1 MGTITIII
9 ALLFLSAFIAGMTY
23 DYLDKALEKKFGKK
37 RYADMSTIMS
47 ILYTFVPGLLFID
60 YVMVMFI
67 GGMLHDMR
75 MKKLLDTD
83 DRITITS
90 AKCSD
95 ELEMDQFGKMQNIKK
110 CYLTYRYINSEL
122 HNIHGKQETVLVG
135 DICDNFK
142 NVTSSINTTATE
154 LRLLEL
160 NKNMEAL
167 SAKHNNIIG
176 NVMEDSPKALEN
188 FSNTL
193 DFTISKEKEKINVK

>member
-9 ALLFLSAFIAGMTY
+9 VLLFASAFIAGMTY
-23 DYLDKALEKKFGKK
+23 DYLDTALQKKFGKK
-37 RYADMSTIMS
+37 RYSDMSAIMS

-60 YVMVMFI
+60 YVFVMFI
-67 GGMLHDMR
+67 GGLLHDMK

-83 DRITITS
+83 DRITITDV
-90 AKCSD
+90 KCSA

-110 CYLTYRYINSEL
+110 CYLTYRYVNQDL
-122 HNIHGKQETVLVG
+122 HAIHGKQNTVLVG
-135 DICDNFK
+135 DICDNFSGV
-142 NVTSSINTTATE
+142 NSHINTTATE

-176 NVMEDSPKALEN
+176 NITEDAPKALEN

-193 DFTISKEKEKINVK
+193 DFTIQREKEKVKVK